1 MEKGATKY
9 GGGDGWADVWKKG
22 HFAWEYKGKHKDLDA
37 AYEQLLRYR
46 ESLDSPPLLIV
57 CDMQRFQVHTN
68 FTGTAKAV
76 YSFTLKELAEEKNLQ
91 VLRWALTDPAFTPP
105 PPA

>member
-1 MEKGATKY
+1 
-9 GGGDGWADVWKKG
+9 
-22 HFAWEYKGKHKDLDA
+22 
-37 AYEQLLRYR
+37 
-46 ESLDSPPLLIV
+46 
-57 CDMQRFQVHTN
+57 MQRFQVHTN